1 MSDQQKDNYFYELCA
16 SAGGIMF
23 GEHGIIRLKV
33 KFIPLLQGEK
43 GCVFMCNN
51 ANKLESLLASS
62 KLSDMLAESKLG
74 ELIKKKEDPIE
85 EKKHTLIF
93 VLAIIGAIAAV
104 AVIAYAVYRYVTP
117 DYMDD
122 FDDDFDDDDDLEDD
136 LDFDATEEAEEEP
149 ETKTDENEE
158 E

>member
-1 MSDQQKDNYFYELCA
+1 MVNLSRTWYNKAE
-16 SAGGIMF
+16 GKI
-23 GEHGIIRLKV
+23 
-33 KFIPLLQGEK
+33 IPLLKQIFQKENHLFQCIYK
-43 GCVFMCNN
+43 ERKDVFFMCNN

-104 AVIAYAVYRYVTP
+104 AAIAYAVYRYVTP

-122 FDDDFDDDDDLEDD
+122 FDDDFDDDDELEDD
-136 LDFDATEEAEEEP
+136 LDFDATEETEKEP